1 MQVDAAH
8 GAAQTPPPPHQAMA
22 SINLD
27 RKLTGQSDPYS
38 KLILPIGPLFGSRLG
53 NAFAYNAKAEIFA
66 ASGATAPPLP
76 PFKILKTQT
85 G

>member
-27 RKLTGQSDPYS
+27 RKLTGQLDPYS
-38 KLILPIGPLFGSRLG
+38 KLILPIGPLFARRLESTL
-53 NAFAYNAKAEIFA
+53 AYNAETEIFA
-66 ASGATAPPLP
+66 ASGASSPPLSD
-76 PFKILKTQT
+76 FKFL
-85 G
+85 